1 MAWNAGSEGSIVL
14 EKVKNQD
21 FGLLVWRWNA
31 ATDSYE
37 DVLTTVIMVPET
49 VTTQHPSSIPAFIP
63 AAFLAQHSWHS
74 IHPSSIHPSSIHGG
88 GPRGV
93 LRRE

>member
-1 MAWNAGSEGSIVL
+1 MACNAGSEGSIVL

-21 FGLLVWRWNA
+21 FGLLAWRWNA

-49 VTTQHPSSIPAFIP
+49 VTTQHPSSIPAFIHSWRSILGAAFIP
-63 AAFLAQHSWHS
+63 AAFMAEDLMEYC
-74 IHPSSIHPSSIHGG
+74 
-88 GPRGV
+88 
-93 LRRE
+93 REDDR